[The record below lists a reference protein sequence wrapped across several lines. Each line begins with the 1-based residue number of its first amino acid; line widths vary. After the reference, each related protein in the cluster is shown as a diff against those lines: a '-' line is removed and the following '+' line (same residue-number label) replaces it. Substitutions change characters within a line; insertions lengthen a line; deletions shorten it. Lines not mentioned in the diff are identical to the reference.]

1 MTMAATIYA
10 LRRALRAEPIGLT
23 RLTFVNVSDLEAV
36 VKVPISKVRP
46 FEKNPRRIPE
56 RAVEI
61 TAESLK
67 RFGWKQPLVVDKDFV
82 LVVGHVRLRAA
93 KSLGLKHVPV
103 IVADQLTED
112 EAAAYRIADNRTAD
126 YTSWDYPELVDA
138 LDDLAADFS
147 DVLGLADWEGIVSN
161 FDDLSAI
168 DVPDDVRAD
177 AEGGFGVVV
186 VFEDKSRAESAQQQL
201 IELDGVIDVRYKE

>member
-1 MTMAATIYA
+1 VPCTFYTENLA
-10 LRRALRAEPIGLT
+10 LACG
-23 RLTFVNVSDLEAV
+23 VSVSDLATV
-36 VKVPISKVRP
+36 IKAPIGKVKPY
-46 FEKNPRRIPE
+46 EKNPRRIPE

-67 RFGWKQPLVVDKDFV
+67 RFGWQRPLVVDRDYV

-103 IVADQLTED
+103 VVADQLTQD
-112 EAAAYRIADNRTAD
+112 EIDAYRIADNRSHD

-138 LDDLAADFS
+138 LDNLAGEYS
-147 DVLGLADWEGIVSN
+147 DVLGLADWEGIV
-161 FDDLSAI
+161 DDFENLYEI
-168 DVPDDVRAD
+168 DVPDDVRAE
-177 AEGGFGVVV
+177 AEGGFGVAV

-201 IELDGVIDVRYKE
+201 INLDGVIDVRYKE

>member
-1 MTMAATIYA
+1 
-10 LRRALRAEPIGLT
+10 
-23 RLTFVNVSDLEAV
+23 VNVSDLATAIKAPIGK
-36 VKVPISKVRP
+36 VKP
-46 FEKNPRRIPE
+46 FEKNPRRIPD

-67 RFGWKQPLVVDKDFV
+67 RFGWQQPLVVDRDYV

-93 KSLGLKHVPV
+93 KLLGLKHVPV
-103 IVADQLTED
+103 IVADELTAD
-112 EAAAYRIADNRTAD
+112 EIDAYRIADNRTHD
-126 YTSWDYPELVDA
+126 YTTWDYPELVDA
-138 LDDLAADFS
+138 LDDLAGEYD
-147 DVLGLADWEGIVSN
+147 DVLGLADWQGIISN
-161 FDDLSAI
+161 FDDLYAI

-201 IELDGVIDVRYKE
+201 IDLDGVIDVRYKE

>member
-1 MTMAATIYA
+1 
-10 LRRALRAEPIGLT
+10 
-23 RLTFVNVSDLEAV
+23 VSVSDLATV
-36 VKVPISKVRP
+36 IKAPIGKVKP

-61 TAESLK
+61 TAGSLK
-67 RFGWKQPLVVDKDFV
+67 RFGWQQPLVVDKDYV

-112 EAAAYRIADNRTAD
+112 EIDAYRIADNRTHD
-126 YTSWDYPELVDA
+126 YTTWDYPELVDA
-138 LDDLAADFS
+138 LDSLAEDFS

-161 FDDLSAI
+161 FDDLYAI
-168 DVPDDVRAD
+168 DVPDDVQAD

-186 VFEDKSRAESAQQQL
+186 VFVDKGKAESAQQQL
-201 IELDGVIDVRYKE
+201 IDIDGVIDVRYKE

>member
-1 MTMAATIYA
+1 M
-10 LRRALRAEPIGLT
+10 
-23 RLTFVNVSDLEAV
+23 NVSDLEAV
-36 VKVPISKVRP
+36 VKVPITKVKP

-67 RFGWKQPLVVDKDFV
+67 RFGWKQPLVVDKDYV
-82 LVVGHVRLRAA
+82 LVVGHVRLQAA

-103 IVADQLTED
+103 IVADQLTAD
-112 EAAAYRIADNRTAD
+112 EAAAYRIADNRTHD

-147 DVLGLADWEGIVSN
+147 DVLGLDWYSIWTAFGPQFNVVEMNIVYARDGEACVFCGETTENRGIYDRYV
-161 FDDLSAI
+161 DHAILSANSLTCRGI
-168 DVPDDVRAD
+168 RLRPLAVT
-177 AEGGFGVVV
+177 
-186 VFEDKSRAESAQQQL
+186 Q
-201 IELDGVIDVRYKE
+201 